1 MSGEKTR
8 KLDTHNTV
16 SSNEKQNYIMLT
28 RLSNNLLTLE
38 HNAGLKN

>member
-8 KLDTHNTV
+8 KLDTHNAI

-28 RLSNNLLTLE
+28 RLSNNLPKLE